1 MVGILLAVV
10 EVVQVILG
18 LRAQVDLVEV
28 VLVLLDHIKLGVLVF
43 KVLVVVE
50 EEVQVGDPLPTIM
63 VDLVVPE

>member
-10 EVVQVILG
+10 EVVQVVPV
-18 LRAQVDLVEV
+18 LRAQEDLVEV

-50 EEVQVGDPLPTIM
+50 EEVQVGAPLPTIM
-63 VDLVVPE
+63 EALVVLE